1 MKNID
6 IAIYDIDKVICKSI
20 ENNSS
25 DLGYLSQS
33 ILSHL
38 RNYVEHIGMK
48 YYFESVNEDMTN
60 SSSNIYNEIQMG
72 IGYFRKYYK
81 LNWLKNFHELLQQSV
96 SHYTFDEDRSER
108 LFIKYYDLM
117 LELKEKLKKDFEMDL
132 LQSLYKVP
140 LNIDSDLKGYYHTI
154 SQLIGNKYTDNEYEV
169 DNSRYYIEKTKPFV
183 IENKVYYE
191 ITFRNAN
198 DKTSKYERL
207 IGYSKHRINTNYAV
221 KFALERQTIS
231 YLGIKANVII
241 INDYEISIRPCEF
254 NNFAKI
260 LDYDLKLQSNH
271 NEYKKLMKLLKE
283 FNLHLLDIVLLDDDE
298 FNELECSVNSES
310 AVINIFNVL
319 RLARRYILT
328 NKSGANV
335 LRYLLF
341 VFNNR
346 IIRLQLPYIRNKCYK
361 LSNLI
366 LDYKCVPFD
375 QMPFTAS
382 LKGHNPNIYTL
393 LQCIE
398 YKGREYELLVRK
410 IQKNTLKNKKVY
422 TIKEEIEQYGVVN
435 ELIDKY
441 NNNLYYKHR
450 PNREIHSFGDNY
462 YLYENEQ
469 SIMSIIKSIKL
480 LSNESVEGYSN
491 SVEFW
496 LNNEYTSLDCKEK
509 KEILLRMFSN
519 SKISMVYG
527 AAGTGKST
535 LINHICN
542 FFYDK
547 DVIVIANT
555 NTAVDDIKRKIKL
568 SNIKTSTISKFLYND
583 KEKYDLLIIDEAGTV
598 SNKDMNRILENKQ
611 FELLLI
617 VDDNYQIESIDFGNW
632 FEIAKDVLPKN
643 IINELT
649 DMYRTKNDDLLY
661 FWKSVR
667 EKKSNLNEI
676 INMNKYS
683 TRLDESIFNEFNK
696 DEIIL
701 CLNYDGIYGINNIN
715 RLLQA
720 NNKNDSVIWGVKEYK
735 VGDPILFNETNKYSP
750 ILFNNL
756 KGSII
761 EIHVFEEYILFDLE
775 INKVINELDIILLEI
790 DLISSSENSSVIRI
804 RVEKSDGLNDD
815 DNDSSDSIVPFQVS
829 YAISIHKAQG
839 LEFNSVKIVI
849 SDDLDEQITN
859 NIFYTAITRA
869 RENLKIY
876 WSPRTEKKIIDNIIS
891 KRNLKDLSILKSR
904 IKKQNA

>member
-1 MKNID
+1 M
-6 IAIYDIDKVICKSI
+6 
-20 ENNSS
+20 
-25 DLGYLSQS
+25 
-33 ILSHL
+33 
-38 RNYVEHIGMK
+38 
-48 YYFESVNEDMTN
+48 
-60 SSSNIYNEIQMG
+60 
-72 IGYFRKYYK
+72 
-81 LNWLKNFHELLQQSV
+81 
-96 SHYTFDEDRSER
+96 
-108 LFIKYYDLM
+108 
-117 LELKEKLKKDFEMDL
+117 
-132 LQSLYKVP
+132 
-140 LNIDSDLKGYYHTI
+140 
-154 SQLIGNKYTDNEYEV
+154 
-169 DNSRYYIEKTKPFV
+169 
-183 IENKVYYE
+183 
-191 ITFRNAN
+191 
-198 DKTSKYERL
+198 
-207 IGYSKHRINTNYAV
+207 
-221 KFALERQTIS
+221 
-231 YLGIKANVII
+231 
-241 INDYEISIRPCEF
+241 
-254 NNFAKI
+254 
-260 LDYDLKLQSNH
+260 
-271 NEYKKLMKLLKE
+271 
-283 FNLHLLDIVLLDDDE
+283 
-298 FNELECSVNSES
+298 
-310 AVINIFNVL
+310 
-319 RLARRYILT
+319 
-328 NKSGANV
+328 
-335 LRYLLF
+335 
-341 VFNNR
+341 
-346 IIRLQLPYIRNKCYK
+346 
-361 LSNLI
+361 
-366 LDYKCVPFD
+366 
-375 QMPFTAS
+375 
-382 LKGHNPNIYTL
+382 
-393 LQCIE
+393 
-398 YKGREYELLVRK
+398 
-410 IQKNTLKNKKVY
+410 
-422 TIKEEIEQYGVVN
+422 
-435 ELIDKY
+435 
-441 NNNLYYKHR
+441 YYKHR

-555 NTAVDDIKRKIKL
+555 NTAVDNIKRKIKL

-617 VDDNYQIESIDFGNW
+617 VGDNYQIESIDFGNW

-649 DMYRTKNDDLLY
+649 NMYRTKNDDLLY

-761 EIHVFEEYILFDLE
+761 EIYVFEEYILFDLE